1 MSRSYKK
8 HPYCTDGRSPTPRQ
22 MKSIANR
29 SVRQRNKRVVQ
40 GWFED
45 DLRYMNELTLDG
57 KSYKK
62 WYCSYD
68 IHDWVSRWSK
78 AEALSEYEHP
88 HWRYLKHYDGTGEW
102 WHAWV
107 DYNEKQFLNHW
118 AKYYRRK

>member
-29 SVRQRNKRVVQ
+29 SVRRHNKLVVD
-40 GWFED
+40 GWFAED
-45 DLRYMNELTLDG
+45 TRYENCFTLDG

-62 WYCSYD
+62 WFCSYD
-68 IHDWVSRWSK
+68 IHDYINRWTK
-78 AEALSEYEHP
+78 AQAIHEWEHP
-88 HWRYLKHYDGTGEW
+88 HWHYWARTDTW
-102 WHAWV
+102 WHAWD
-107 DYNEKQFLNHW
+107 DYKTREDMEQYW